1 MPAFVERFAATCA
14 HAAVLALLVFPP
26 ASRALGVDD
35 TQRAALAGDALPCA
49 APPPGATLTLP
60 QARDLALRCNAGIQ
74 AARRGGEAGA
84 ADIEVAAQ
92 RPNPVLS
99 VGVQNINPHAGVGS
113 GSLRNKTV
121 DSVVRVDQLIET
133 ANKGGLRVDAARA
146 NAVAADEQV
155 EAAIAAQTAAVEQ
168 AFHDA
173 AVAQDRVAVLTEVL
187 GLYQRASQVN
197 QARLKAGDMS
207 RADVTRL
214 DLEGLRA
221 QADLRDAQAASVRGK
236 AELAQA
242 MGIAGTLADNP
253 LVPAWPAVDAGPPP
267 FDAAQL
273 QRRPDIAAADARLQA
288 ATFARELARAG
299 RVPDVTVGAQAE
311 HYPVSATNQ
320 QGSGNSFG
328 VFVTIP
334 LFVRHSNG
342 GEARRAEVDY
352 YAALD
357 ERNRVLLAARNE
369 LARTDSRLGAARTA
383 LRQMRESV
391 LPGAERVAADAEFAY
406 AKGATGVLDLLDARR
421 ALRQTRLDAVAAQ
434 GEYAN
439 AMSAWLAARRLSSLA
454 AAPSL
459 PVPLNDTPEQSPADA
474 PRR

>member
-1 MPAFVERFAATCA
+1 M
-14 HAAVLALLVFPP
+14 VLALLACPP
-26 ASRALGVDD
+26 ASGAPGVPD
-35 TQRAALAGDALPCA
+35 TQRAGAAGSGASCA
-49 APPPGATLTLP
+49 APPPGAALTLAW
-60 QARDLALRCNAGIQ
+60 ARDLALACNAAIQ

-99 VGVQNINPHAGVGS
+99 LGVQNINPQAGVGS

-121 DSVVRVDQLIET
+121 DSIVRVDQLIET

-146 NAVAADEQV
+146 NAAAADEQI
-155 EAAIAAQTAAVEQ
+155 EAVAAVQTAALEQ

-173 AVAQDRVAVLTEVL
+173 AVAQERVSVLTEVVDL
-187 GLYQRASQVN
+187 FQRTAQAN
-197 QARLKAGDMS
+197 QARLKAGDMA

-221 QADLRDAQAASVRGK
+221 QADLREARAASVRGR
-236 AELAQA
+236 AELAEA

-253 LVPAWPAVDAGPPP
+253 LVPAWPALDAGLPS
-267 FDAAQL
+267 FDAARL
-273 QRRPDIAAADARLQA
+273 QRRPDIAAAEARLRA

-369 LARTDSRLGAARTA
+369 LARTDSRLAAARDA

-406 AKGATGVLDLLDARR
+406 GKGATGVLELLDARR
-421 ALRQTRLDAVAAQ
+421 ALRQTRLDAAAAQ

-439 AMSAWLAARRLSSLA
+439 AMSAWLAARRLSTLA
-454 AAPSL
+454 PATAT
-459 PVPLNDTPEQSPADA
+459 PVQLNDNPEESPADA